1 MASTTQVVDGPDTVV
16 DRVAV
21 TALLGRLTP
30 RQRQAIVL
38 RYHADLSLREVAD
51 ALGCRVGT
59 VKATLH
65 QALGRLRALS
75 TVEVERDG
83 HH

>member
-1 MASTTQVVDGPDTVV
+1 M
-16 DRVAV
+16 
-21 TALLGRLTP
+21 TAMLAQLTP

-38 RYHADLSLREVAD
+38 RYHADLSLGEVAE

-65 QALGRLRALS
+65 QALGRLRASS